1 MSVSKETETKVGE
14 CQICGIN
21 VYDRGNINKAFIYL
35 GKERLGMPREI
46 AMPCGLKGC
55 PFETKEEQ
63 DKLRK
68 LIEKQI
74 FSGENNWDGIT

>member
-14 CQICGIN
+14 CHVCGIN
-21 VYDRGNINKAFIYL
+21 AYDRGDLNKPFTYL
-35 GKERLGMPREI
+35 GRERLGMPREV

-63 DKLRK
+63 DKLREQIK
-68 LIEKQI
+68 KQI
-74 FSGENNWDGIT
+74 FSGINNWDGIT